1 MGTAVGVC
9 GSMERIPVFQL
20 QPQGG
25 EGDCQIFALD
35 QHIVRDFQVD
45 RGEVPD
51 GLNAAGNQTVADL
64 LRLLLGHGDDA
75 DADIVIA
82 AEGFQ
87 PVHGIDGLA
96 AFGVVHGGV
105 DIETRKNI
113 QPGFFETAVIQQR
126 LPQLA
131 GTHQNAAG
139 GGGEVQVFFN
149 ILDQTLPGTT
159 GPAFALV
166 GDPGKVLTDLNM
178 PQSHGVGNGGGG
190 NGDRLLRQRPQM
202 IQVNRQPLQQPS
214 GNESRFHVIPP
225 HGCCIPG
232 NRKSSS
238 HQN

>member
-20 QPQGG
+20 QPQCGQG
-25 EGDCQIFALD
+25 ACQIFALD

-51 GLNAAGNQTVADL
+51 RLDAAGHQTVADC
-64 LRLLLGHGDDA
+64 LRLVLGNGDDA

-82 AEGFQ
+82 TEGFQ
-87 PVHGIDGLA
+87 PVHGINGLA
-96 AFGVVHGGV
+96 AFGLMDGGTNIEACQYIQTGFFKTVVVH
-105 DIETRKNI
+105 
-113 QPGFFETAVIQQR
+113 QR
-126 LPQLA
+126 LSQLA
-131 GTHQNAAG
+131 GAHKNTAG
-139 GGGEVQVFFN
+139 GGGKIQIFLN
-149 ILDQTLPGTT
+149 IPDQCFPAAT
-159 GPAFALV
+159 GAASAFL
-166 GDPGKVLTDLNM
+166 GYLGKILADLNM
-178 PQSHGVGNGGGG
+178 SQAYGIGNGGGG